1 MVFTCY
7 KNYGTL
13 HPTPL
18 EFLLHALWEVAG
30 IGKYHP
36 LLCAFAALAGCRF
49 SWVCFGTPDFPTANS
64 QMRMALFHWWLPKNA
79 AGWALEAQE
88 CCSPGSET
96 SIISQRPL
104 RGTSGPGEKQCHD
117 TTHGAEDG
125 PFSGCFHPTCN
136 YFAALSIS

>member
-1 MVFTCY
+1 MAVTCY
-7 KNYGTL
+7 KNYGT
-13 HPTPL
+13 PL
-18 EFLLHALWEVAG
+18 NCTGVPVTCTGKSQALENTTRCCVLL
-30 IGKYHP
+30 P
-36 LLCAFAALAGCRF
+36 LSRGADF
-49 SWVCFGTPDFPTANS
+49 SWLCFGTPDFPTANS

-117 TTHGAEDG
+117 TSHGTEHG
-125 PFSGCFHPTCN
+125 SFSGCFHPTCN